1 MSTALS
7 SNAGNDAAALE
18 GSTVTGAHAPEPTRS
33 DASSS
38 AAAKPAAAA
47 AASARQTTVHLDARR
62 AREVLLLRAYEA
74 QNHGDQEDPL
84 WTRADGQ
91 WATRVATETA
101 GANASPVSFIEARA
115 HAAMQRL
122 APRDEGVRRV
132 LASPSWRWGWVAWT
146 VLAALAIGAIVYDI
160 GTHQRIDLLSAP
172 VWVVVAWNLIVYVLL
187 AVAFLRRLVGKG
199 GDGGRL
205 RRFIG
210 ARMASKVS
218 GISRR
223 TPALAHYASL
233 WSRVSWPMTVARA
246 GVMLHLGA
254 AALALGL
261 VGGMYLRGLV
271 LDYRA
276 GWQST
281 FLEAPT
287 VHRWVSTALAPAA
300 AVTGQAVPD
309 EAAVTALRVTAGQ
322 DANGEAGGWIHL
334 YAATLV
340 LFVVLPRLLLALG
353 SALRS
358 EWLARRLPVNI
369 DDPYHQRLLQQ
380 HLLSA
385 ARVRVHPHGAMPD
398 ATAALGLQ
406 RLISRVFGEKAEL
419 HLTPA
424 AQYGNE
430 ESHVLHS
437 ALESDTVKL
446 ALFDLSATPE
456 LEAQGRFVQ
465 KLRERAPRGTS
476 VVMMVDESA
485 FTARFGLGERGAQR
499 RAAWQSMAQQIG
511 VSQPVF
517 VNLGMIDLEG
527 AASSLESA
535 LTQGEAALATA

>member
-1 MSTALS
+1 MPARVGTSTAPAEGA
-7 SNAGNDAAALE
+7 AGAGL
-18 GSTVTGAHAPEPTRS
+18 PP
-33 DASSS
+33 
-38 AAAKPAAAA
+38 P
-47 AASARQTTVHLDARR
+47 ASAPSPATATPANGRQTTVHLDARR

-74 QNHGDQEDPL
+74 QNNGDQEHPI

-91 WATRVATETA
+91 WASRVATETA
-101 GANASPVSFIEARA
+101 GANASPAAFIEARA

-172 VWVVVAWNLIVYVLL
+172 VWIVVAWNLMVYLFL
-187 AVAFLRRLVGKG
+187 AVSGLRRLMVKG

-210 ARMASKVS
+210 SRMASKVS
-218 GISRR
+218 GVSRK
-223 TPALAHYASL
+223 TPALAHFASL

-287 VHRWVSTALAPAA
+287 VHRFVSTALGPAA
-300 AVTGQAVPD
+300 LVTGQSVPD

-322 DANGEAGGWIHL
+322 DANGAAARWIHL
-334 YAATLV
+334 YAATL
-340 LFVVLPRLLLALG
+340 LLLVVAPRLLLALG

-358 EWLARRLPVNI
+358 EWLARRLPVSI

-398 ATAALGLQ
+398 AAAALGLQ
-406 RLISRVFGEKAEL
+406 RLISRVFGEKTEL
-419 HLTPA
+419 HLSPA
-424 AQYGNE
+424 ATYGSE
-430 ESHVLHS
+430 EASVMHS

-465 KLRERAPRGTS
+465 TLRERAPRGTS
-476 VVMMVDESA
+476 VVMMIDESA
-485 FTARFGLGERGAQR
+485 FTARFGLGERATQR
-499 RAAWQSMAQQIG
+499 RVAWQAMAQQLG
-511 VSQPVF
+511 VSKPVF
-517 VNLGMIDLEG
+517 VNLAMIDLEG
-527 AASSLESA
+527 GARSLETA
-535 LTQGEAALATA
+535 LSQGDAGLLPA